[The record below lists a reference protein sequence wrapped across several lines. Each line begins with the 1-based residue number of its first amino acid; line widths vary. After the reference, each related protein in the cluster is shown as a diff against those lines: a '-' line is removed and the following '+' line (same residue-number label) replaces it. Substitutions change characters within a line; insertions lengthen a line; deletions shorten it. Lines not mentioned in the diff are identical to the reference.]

1 MLRSTNA
8 ALVTQHLTKML
19 SFPINYLIK
28 TTSASQAS
36 KQCQPIGC
44 LQLREK
50 CFQSVIVSFSVL
62 VFWVWLIPP
71 EGEFIESLDLFKMKI
86 NERKSVKPK
95 VAKKITVCASISPS
109 ILQVHTTVCKS
120 PPRRV
125 CQGEWLGAMIARK
138 DGTRNHIASSETALR
153 EGFVSK
159 SWAEAILWTWRKD
172 SEGPVLLAL

>member
-28 TTSASQAS
+28 TTSVSQAS

-44 LQLREK
+44 LQLSEK

-71 EGEFIESLDLFKMKI
+71 EGESIESLDLFKMKI

-95 VAKKITVCASISPS
+95 VAKRIAVRASISPS
-109 ILQVHTTVCKS
+109 ILQVHTTVCKPPPS
-120 PPRRV
+120 QSLPRRMV
-125 CQGEWLGAMIARK
+125 RSYDCKERWNQRSHRL
-138 DGTRNHIASSETALR
+138 
-153 EGFVSK
+153 V
-159 SWAEAILWTWRKD
+159 
-172 SEGPVLLAL
+172 